1 MQRHDRIDHRCMSA
15 TIALIA
21 VIALIVL
28 LVPQPGKTQNRVM
41 SFCRVDTIVESRAR
55 RVAGD
60 VNTECGDECRPFL
73 PCHDAPW
80 GNWGI
85 QSGFGGRTNNDQF
98 AGWRVVGEQRQWN
111 SCTSKY
117 NSADFFNDG
126 PGRQK
131 AEPDSTETVHVMRIH
146 NPEGFLGEDT
156 CAALLPQEV
165 ANASLQLE
173 VYELDGFDFDNMVT
187 TLDYRGIDAR
197 IICTDS
203 WNCSWVSGW
212 YSAASTDGTG
222 VSAEIR
228 IRLKASRIER
238 SIW

>member
-1 MQRHDRIDHRCMSA
+1 MQRHDRIDHRCINA
-15 TIALIA
+15 TAVLVA

-28 LVPQPGKTQNRVM
+28 LAPQPGETQNRVM
-41 SFCRVDTIVESRAR
+41 NFCRIDTIVESRAR
-55 RVAGD
+55 RVTGD

-73 PCHDAPW
+73 RCHDAPW

-85 QSGFGGRTNNDQF
+85 QSGFGGRTNDDQF
-98 AGWRVVGEQRQWN
+98 AGWRVIGEQRQWN

-117 NSADFFNDG
+117 NSDDFFNDG

-131 AEPDSTETVHVMRIH
+131 ADPDSTETVHVMRIH

-156 CAALLPQEV
+156 CAAILPQEV

-173 VYELDGFDFDNMVT
+173 VYELDGFDFDNRVT

-197 IICTDS
+197 ITCTDS
-203 WNCSWVSGW
+203 WNCSWVSSW

-228 IRLKASRIER
+228 IKLKASRIER
-238 SIW
+238 RIW